1 MFYKFKTSEIKNLF
15 KKEFQRTCILNPRVS
30 QLQTEP
36 IQNTITAKPVGNGLL
51 IFEHPAA
58 PWDVLI
64 LMNEIAA
71 GGMGGG
77 REIV

>member
-1 MFYKFKTSEIKNLF
+1 M
-15 KKEFQRTCILNPRVS
+15 
-30 QLQTEP
+30 QTES

-51 IFEHPAA
+51 IFEHAAA
-58 PWDVLI
+58 PSDYVLI